1 MGAVFDDASAPTM
14 VDSRCAMTTI
24 VRSGVSSEARASWMA
39 CSDSASAEAVGSSNT
54 STRGSSSSVRAMHT
68 RCACPPDRFASC
80 PYTES

>member
-1 MGAVFDDASAPTM
+1 MGAVFDDASA
-14 VDSRCAMTTI
+14 VQHQDLV